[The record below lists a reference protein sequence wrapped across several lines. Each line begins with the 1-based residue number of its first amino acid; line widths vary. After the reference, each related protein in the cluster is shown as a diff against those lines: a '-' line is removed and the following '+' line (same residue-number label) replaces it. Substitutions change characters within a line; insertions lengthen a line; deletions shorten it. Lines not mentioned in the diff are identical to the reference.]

1 MKANLKFS
9 IVIVTILFHSM
20 VSPLSA
26 QSLSDALVNSYNN
39 SGLLEQ
45 NRALLRAADEN
56 TVIAS
61 SALLPIVSWAANF
74 SGNWTETET
83 VGSGTGVSSSDL
95 VWRGT
100 VGLNSSLTIFDGGTN
115 KFAADVTKQN
125 VLATRQGLISLEQR
139 VMSSAVSAFMGV
151 LEGIETV
158 RLREKNYSVIEEEL
172 RAARDR
178 YEVGE
183 ITRTDVALAE
193 ARLAS
198 SSSALSAAKGLLV
211 QAEAIYKNSVGVL
224 PVDLVAPKEM
234 PALPKTI
241 NEALSIATSSHPELR
256 QLQYQIKASELTV
269 KRIKASSKA
278 KMILNGDIGI
288 SDSDVQSDTLQASI
302 GLRLSGTIYQG
313 GSIRAK
319 QRQALANL
327 QAVRSALHVQMNAIE
342 QRISSSFAML
352 EVAKTTRAALEKQ
365 IEAAEVA
372 FNGVKEEASL
382 GARTTLDVLNAEQEL
397 LDAKS
402 QFINAIYDEYMAA
415 YDVLSASGLLTV
427 DNLNLPVAKYDPEEY
442 YKSLMNNQD
451 KRFKDLKILN
461 LLKELNE
468 E

>member
-20 VSPLSA
+20 VAPLSA

-45 NRALLRAADEN
+45 NRALLRAADES

-74 SGNWTETET
+74 SRNWTETET
-83 VGSGTGVSSSDL
+83 VGSGTVVSLSDL

-139 VMSSAVSAFMGV
+139 VISSAVRAFMGV

-211 QAEAIYKNSVGVL
+211 QAEAIFKNSVGFL
-224 PVDLVAPKEM
+224 PVNLVAPKEM
-234 PALPKTI
+234 PVLPKTI

-313 GSIRAK
+313 GSIKAK

-327 QAVRSALHVQMNAIE
+327 QAVRSAVHVQMNAIE

-352 EVAKTTRAALEKQ
+352 EVAKTTRSALEKQ

-402 QFINAIYDEYMAA
+402 QFVNAIYDEYMAA

-442 YKSLMNNQD
+442 YNSLINNQD
-451 KRFKDLKILN
+451 KRFQDLKILN

>member
-1 MKANLKFS
+1 
-9 IVIVTILFHSM
+9 
-20 VSPLSA
+20 
-26 QSLSDALVNSYNN
+26 
-39 SGLLEQ
+39 
-45 NRALLRAADEN
+45 
-56 TVIAS
+56 
-61 SALLPIVSWAANF
+61 
-74 SGNWTETET
+74 
-83 VGSGTGVSSSDL
+83 
-95 VWRGT
+95 
-100 VGLNSSLTIFDGGTN
+100 
-115 KFAADVTKQN
+115 
-125 VLATRQGLISLEQR
+125 
-139 VMSSAVSAFMGV
+139 
-151 LEGIETV
+151 
-158 RLREKNYSVIEEEL
+158 
-172 RAARDR
+172 
-178 YEVGE
+178 
-183 ITRTDVALAE
+183 
-193 ARLAS
+193 
-198 SSSALSAAKGLLV
+198 
-211 QAEAIYKNSVGVL
+211 
-224 PVDLVAPKEM
+224 
-234 PALPKTI
+234 
-241 NEALSIATSSHPELR
+241 
-256 QLQYQIKASELTV
+256 
-269 KRIKASSKA
+269 
-278 KMILNGDIGI
+278 MILNGDIGI

-313 GSIRAK
+313 GSIKAK

-327 QAVRSALHVQMNAIE
+327 QAVRSAVHVQMNAIE

>member
-20 VSPLSA
+20 VSPLIA
-26 QSLSDALVNSYNN
+26 QSLSEALVNSYNN

-45 NRALLRAADEN
+45 NRALLRAADES

-74 SGNWTETET
+74 SGNWTETEM
-83 VGSGTGVSSSDL
+83 VGGGTGVSSSDL

-211 QAEAIYKNSVGVL
+211 QAEAIFKNSVGVL
-224 PVDLVAPKEM
+224 PVNLVAPKEM
-234 PALPKTI
+234 PVLPKTI
-241 NEALSIATSSHPELR
+241 NKALSIATSSHPELR

-313 GSIRAK
+313 GSIKAK

-327 QAVRSALHVQMNAIE
+327 QAVRSAVHVQMNAIE

-402 QFINAIYDEYMAA
+402 QFVNAIYDEYMAA

-442 YKSLMNNQD
+442 YNSLINNQD
-451 KRFKDLKILN
+451 KRFQDLKILN